1 MKMNIKEILK
11 NYALDFDKDLKV
23 FLNKKIFR
31 TKLDRAIK
39 YSLTIGGKRIRPVI
53 VRLISES
60 LGLKKSDYKQ
70 IALASELL
78 HTYSLVHDDLPQMDN
93 DDYRRG
99 KLATHKKFDEATA
112 ILSGNSMFSMA
123 VEVLT
128 KNTNNQNHKR
138 SLEIINLLTR
148 IAGTNGLALGQSL
161 DLEIPKKN
169 FSKNKIIEIYELKT
183 SRLFEFCILSPI
195 ILAGSDKKL
204 LNEGKLY
211 SKNLGL
217 IFQITDDILDAK
229 SNFKTLGKK
238 TNKDIVKNHLLNH
251 ISFNQAHKIC
261 TDLIYES
268 TNRKSFF
275 GEKNPFFKKFLNFLL
290 ERKY

>member
-11 NYALDFDKDLKV
+11 SYALDFDKDLKV
-23 FLNKKIFR
+23 FLNKKISR

-53 VRLISES
+53 VRLVSES

-78 HTYSLVHDDLPQMDN
+78 HTYSLVHDGLPQMDN

>member
-11 NYALDFDKDLKV
+11 SYALDFDKDLKV

-53 VRLISES
+53 VRLVSES

>member
-1 MKMNIKEILK
+1 
-11 NYALDFDKDLKV
+11 
-23 FLNKKIFR
+23 
-31 TKLDRAIK
+31 
-39 YSLTIGGKRIRPVI
+39 
-53 VRLISES
+53 
-60 LGLKKSDYKQ
+60 
-70 IALASELL
+70 
-78 HTYSLVHDDLPQMDN
+78 MDN

>member
-23 FLNKKIFR
+23 FLNKKISR

-53 VRLISES
+53 VRLVSES

>member
-1 MKMNIKEILK
+1 MEMNIKEILK
-11 NYALDFDKDLKV
+11 SYALDFDKDLKV
-23 FLNKKIFR
+23 FLNKEIFE
-31 TKLDRAIK
+31 TKLDKAIK

-53 VRLISES
+53 VRLVSES
-60 LGLKKSDYKQ
+60 LGLKKRDYKQ

-123 VEVLT
+123 VEILT
-128 KNTNNQNHKR
+128 KNTGPQYYKK

-169 FSKNKIIEIYELKT
+169 FSKNKIIKIYELKT

-195 ILAGSDKKL
+195 ILAGSNKKL
-204 LNEGKLY
+204 LDEGKLY

-217 IFQITDDILDAK
+217 IFQITDDILDAR

-238 TNKDIVKNHLLNH
+238 TNKDIKKNHLLNH
-251 ISFNQAHKIC
+251 ISFDQAYTIC
-261 TDLIYES
+261 SDLIYQC
-268 TNRKSFF
+268 THKKSFF
-275 GEKNPFFKKFLNFLL
+275 GEKNPFFKKFLDFLL

>member
-1 MKMNIKEILK
+1 MEMNIKEILK

-23 FLNKKIFR
+23 FLNKRILR
-31 TKLDRAIK
+31 TKLDLAIR

-53 VRLISES
+53 VRLVSES

-99 KLATHKKFDEATA
+99 KLATHKKFDDATA

-128 KNTNNQNHKR
+128 KNKNNQNHKR
-138 SLEIINLLTR
+138 SLEIINLLTK

-169 FSKNKIIEIYELKT
+169 FSKNKIIKIYELKT

-195 ILAGSDKKL
+195 ILAGSNKKL

-238 TNKDIVKNHLLNH
+238 TNKDIKKNHLLSH
-251 ISFNQAHKIC
+251 ISFDEACKIC
-261 TDLIYES
+261 TDLIYEC
-268 TNRKSFF
+268 TDRKNFF

>member
-53 VRLISES
+53 VRLVSES

-138 SLEIINLLTR
+138 SLEIINLLTG